1 MPNLRLMTNRK
12 TLVPDDWRKAGVGE
26 RSVSIR
32 TAGQHSRTKALWIA
46 KVAFEELAE
55 SFIEQGI
62 PSQVAERL
70 LRAAYVRET
79 AKDVRRGWGEQP
91 NVSQISVKTGL
102 DRHLV
107 SRILKNQAL
116 ALTIPEGRRN
126 PIRRVTDGWLSDPQ
140 YSTRKGPRDLPIGDK
155 HSKERCVHTLVERY
169 APGVSARLIVDELLR
184 VNLVISRPN
193 GKLRWVGGNS
203 TAQLFMP
210 AAEDQA
216 ASTHLRGALKALL
229 RVGPLAQSKAI
240 WRKAQSQPVRVS
252 DVPLLRKMLRE
263 RVEQM
268 FSWLNDELSSSRWG
282 PVEDGETGVRFEL
295 LGLTLEETV
304 RKEKK
309 NERDTN
315 AARSKR

>member
-126 PIRRVTDGWLSDPQ
+126 PIRRVTNGWFSI
-140 YSTRKGPRDLPIGDK
+140 RNIPREK
-155 HSKERCVHTLVERY
+155 V
-169 APGVSARLIVDELLR
+169 PGI
-184 VNLVISRPN
+184 
-193 GKLRWVGGNS
+193 
-203 TAQLFMP
+203 F
-210 AAEDQA
+210 
-216 ASTHLRGALKALL
+216 
-229 RVGPLAQSKAI
+229 PLATSTPKSAACI
-240 WRKAQSQPVRVS
+240 
-252 DVPLLRKMLRE
+252 PLWNIMRPGCR
-263 RVEQM
+263 R
-268 FSWLNDELSSSRWG
+268 G
-282 PVEDGETGVRFEL
+282 
-295 LGLTLEETV
+295 
-304 RKEKK
+304 
-309 NERDTN
+309 
-315 AARSKR
+315 